1 MKYELKNQIM
11 WKWNVFV
18 LYNPVYWKVKDRP
31 EGQIIFWNSFLRVQ
45 FGFAEKW
52 KIN

>member
-11 WKWNVFV
+11 WKWKVLL

-31 EGQIIFWNSFLRVQ
+31 EGQIIFWNYSCEDNSVLQKSER
-45 FGFAEKW
+45 
-52 KIN
+52 